1 MSAMFDKAAQ
11 FNGDISQWDIRNV
24 QDMRQMMF
32 YEASHF
38 DRDLTLEDER

>member
-1 MSAMFDKAAQ
+1 MFDKAAQ

-24 QDMRQMMF
+24 QDMRQMF